1 MKYLT
6 PEMIEKAKG
15 AKSAEELLALAK
27 EGNFEMTEDE
37 AKDYF
42 AQLNPASGELT
53 DDDLDNVAGGSCSG
67 AVAETFKLGDRV
79 RIRSALSY
87 QCADCGSKTGTYIPY
102 NNGTWGVMC
111 DVCNN
116 GKLIVLCAADNN
128 PAATIEKI

>member
-15 AKSAEELLALAK
+15 AKSAEELFALAK
-27 EGNFEMTEDE
+27 EGNFEMTEEE
-37 AKDYF
+37 AKAYF
-42 AQLNPASGELT
+42 AQLNSMSGELA

-67 AVAETFKLGDRV
+67 SVAETFKLGDRV

-87 QCADCGSKTGTYIPY
+87 QCSDCGSKTGTYIPY
-102 NNGTWGVMC
+102 DNGTWGVMC
-111 DVCNN
+111 GGCNN
-116 GKLIVLCAADNN
+116 GKLIILCVAESN